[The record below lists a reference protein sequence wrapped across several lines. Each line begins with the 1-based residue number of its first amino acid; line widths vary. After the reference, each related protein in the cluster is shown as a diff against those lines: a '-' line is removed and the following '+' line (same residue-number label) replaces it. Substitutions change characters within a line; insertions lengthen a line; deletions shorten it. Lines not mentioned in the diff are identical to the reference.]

1 MRTGLIGYTG
11 YVGSTLLRSTS
22 FDGLYNS
29 SNIQDLRGQHVSRLV
44 CAGVSAAKWIAN
56 ANPEADAAGIRV
68 LTDVLEGVTADE
80 FVLISTVDVYPNP
93 TQGGDET
100 TVIDGIDNHAY
111 GRNRRALE
119 RWIADRF
126 ARTRIIRLPALFGT
140 GLRKNAL
147 YDLIHGNQVEK
158 INPATAFQWY
168 PMSRLWSDI
177 ERVSTLELPLV
188 NLFTEPVAT
197 QDIVDAFFFGART
210 AAPSQPAPRYDVG
223 TRYAEP
229 MGGRGHYLLSATECL
244 GEIAR
249 FVAAERRAA
258 S

>member
-1 MRTGLIGYTG
+1 MDAFLAARLGPDLSRLIGEFFRFGVVGTVGFVVDVAVLTG
-11 YVGSTLLRSTS
+11 VMALGAGPYGGRVLSYIAAATATWALNRAWTFRHRAKGASATRQWLLFLAVNLVGFAINYGT
-22 FDGLYNS
+22 Y
-29 SNIQDLRGQHVSRLV
+29 
-44 CAGVSAAKWIAN
+44 AALIAN
-56 ANPEADAAGIRV
+56 LPLAQA
-68 LTDVLEGVTADE
+68 
-80 FVLISTVDVYPNP
+80 
-93 TQGGDET
+93 
-100 TVIDGIDNHAY
+100 H
-111 GRNRRALE
+111 
-119 RWIADRF
+119 
-126 ARTRIIRLPALFGT
+126 PALFGT